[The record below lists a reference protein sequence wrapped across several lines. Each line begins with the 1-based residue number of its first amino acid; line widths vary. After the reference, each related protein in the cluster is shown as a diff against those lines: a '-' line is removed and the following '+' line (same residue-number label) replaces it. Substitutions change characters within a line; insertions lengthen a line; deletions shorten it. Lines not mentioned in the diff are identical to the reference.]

1 MVKQCIEAVE
11 QVNRKRNKWKRD
23 LCFVLLFK
31 EEIFSIIWNGDVFRI
46 LCSKKV
52 HVQYLVKKR
61 RQLEV
66 KA

>member
-11 QVNRKRNKWKRD
+11 QVNRKKKQMEKGS
-23 LCFVLLFK
+23 LFVLLFK

-66 KA
+66 KS

>member
-31 EEIFSIIWNGDVFRI
+31 EEIFSIIFSIICTI
-46 LCSKKV
+46 LGEKK
-52 HVQYLVKKR
+52 
-61 RQLEV
+61 
-66 KA
+66 KAT

>member
-23 LCFVLLFK
+23 LCFVLFFK

-52 HVQYLVKKR
+52 HVCTILGEKK
-61 RQLEV
+61 
-66 KA
+66 KAT

>member
-31 EEIFSIIWNGDVFRI
+31 EEIFSIIWNGDQCVQNLVFKESTCTI
-46 LCSKKV
+46 LGEKK
-52 HVQYLVKKR
+52 
-61 RQLEV
+61 
-66 KA
+66 KAT